1 MNRAPDKIL
10 SLQIAG
16 LQAVYWM
23 TYAPIASFAAVY
35 LLSKDFSNQ
44 QIGWVLALGNVF
56 AILLQPALG
65 MLIDRFAKFSPKS
78 VLSSLAL
85 LCVALLAGLIFVA
98 GGLVWMMGVYVAVL
112 ALFFTMQPLVNAL
125 IFEYINAGHD
135 VSFGTTR
142 AMGSISFALLSSL
155 LGIGVTRFST
165 GILPIVCIV
174 LFLSLFLLVIS
185 FPPLSIKGSGPTF
198 HGLLDDQP
206 DPVPAVGFLRKY
218 ERFTPFLIA
227 IVCLFIF
234 HTVIN
239 NFLAQIMTSV
249 GGQNTDIGVS
259 LTIAALCELPAL
271 LGFSF
276 LISKFSMHSLLKLS
290 GLFYALRSFIYLL
303 AASVWMINLGQVFQA
318 LSFAVF
324 VPASVYYV
332 NEIMGQKDRVKG
344 QTLITGAITLGNFI
358 GSVMGGWLLDLSG
371 VPLLLTFG
379 AVGAVAGC
387 LVLIYSVRKARTRE
401 EGA

>member
-1 MNRAPDKIL
+1 MTRTSDKIL
-10 SLQIAG
+10 ALRIAG

-35 LLSKDFSNQ
+35 LLSKAFSNQ
-44 QIGWVLALGNVF
+44 QIGWALALGNVF
-56 AILLQPALG
+56 AILLQPAMG
-65 MLIDRFAKFSPKS
+65 MLIDRFARFSPKTI
-78 VLSSLAL
+78 LCGLAL
-85 LCVALLAGLIFVA
+85 LCLAMLGGLIFLE
-98 GGLVWMMGVYVAVL
+98 GGLLWMMALYVGIL

-125 IFEYINAGHD
+125 VFEYINAGHD
-135 VSFGTTR
+135 VSFGMTR
-142 AMGSISFALLSSL
+142 AMGSISFAVLSSL
-155 LGIGVTRFST
+155 LGLWVTRFST
-165 GILPIVCIV
+165 DILPIVCAILFFILFLIV
-174 LFLSLFLLVIS
+174 LS
-185 FPPLSIKGSGPTF
+185 FPALSQKEMPPSHPAAPA
-198 HGLLDDQP
+198 DQP
-206 DPVPAVGFLRKY
+206 AAKPPVGFLRKY
-218 ERFTPFLIA
+218 ERFIPFLIA

-239 NFLAQIMTSV
+239 NFLAQIMTSL
-249 GGQNTDIGVS
+249 GGRNTDIGVS

-276 LISKFSMHSLLKLS
+276 LISKFSTRSLLKIS

-324 VPASVYYV
+324 IPASVYYV
-332 NEIMGQKDRVKG
+332 NEIMREKDRVKG

-358 GSVMGGWLLDLSG
+358 GSVIGGWLLDFSG

-379 AVGAVAGC
+379 AAGAVAGC
-387 LVLIYSVRKARTRE
+387 LLLIYAVRKTR
-401 EGA
+401 GFKGVA